1 MHANTSHIIYRSI
14 SLQNCIGYVSQKKSI
29 KNSELYEILD
39 DIFQI
44 NMIINP
50 ELISGILNV
59 NRNIAKNLQ
68 SYYLEQKIKTSKNG
82 EEQINNQNK
91 ITKYVENNVRNFWIS
106 TKPLVFFSKVYM
118 RTYPREKLNYK
129 DDMDIIESV
138 IRLNDLCLHDSN
150 KRIYNIPSEI
160 RGFRLD
166 TGIHIKRQ
174 TIAQLIWNE
183 KRKKLYIQI
192 EETILKTIEP
202 NHRDYGDIIKSI
214 QEISEKQ
221 DLLKQ
226 SVEIWSKKTF
236 SSHSTRVNIDLN
248 NSIANI
254 EIDERKKGDQ
264 NPLGSFGEIF
274 HLYHTYDN
282 TSIDFNL
289 KNGWMCPLFIKIQVN
304 NLELSDLIRF
314 FTKIPVEFNNRLQD
328 LLPKSIEAIIRELNL
343 IWKRNNKTPKIWKR
357 KSLIPYFQKICIN
370 TPFPIFH
377 NLLGRLLE
385 SKIF

>member
-1 MHANTSHIIYRSI
+1 MTP
-14 SLQNCIGYVSQKKSI
+14 
-29 KNSELYEILD
+29 
-39 DIFQI
+39 
-44 NMIINP
+44 NP

-282 TSIDFNL
+282 TSINFNL

-304 NLELSDLIRF
+304 NLELYDLIRF
-314 FTKIPVEFNNRLQD
+314 FTKIPVEFNNCLQD

-343 IWKRNNKTPKIWKR
+343 IWKRNNKTQKIWKR
-357 KSLIPYFQKICIN
+357 KSLIPYFQTLCIN